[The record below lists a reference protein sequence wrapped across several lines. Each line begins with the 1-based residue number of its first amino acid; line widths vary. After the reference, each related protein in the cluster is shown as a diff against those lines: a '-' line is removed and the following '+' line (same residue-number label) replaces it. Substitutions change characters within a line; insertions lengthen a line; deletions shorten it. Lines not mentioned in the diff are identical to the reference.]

1 MQYNTQQ
8 KRMPL
13 PEYGRSIQ
21 NMVDYAL
28 TIQDRAE
35 RQRCANTIINIMGNM
50 FPHLRDVPDFKHKLW
65 DHLAIM
71 SGFELDIDY
80 PYEIIRKDNLVTRP
94 EHIPYSTA
102 RMRYRHYGHTLEV
115 LIKKAIEFPEGN
127 EKRNL
132 IALICNHMKKDYL
145 AWNKDT
151 VDDKKIAED
160 LYELSNGELQM
171 TDDIVRLMADRPRE
185 ILHLPKQTLEAGAPA
200 NLTLVDLNKE
210 WIVDPNKLHS
220 KARNAVFK
228 QMQFRGKAVLTMTD
242 GVIRYRD
249 KD

>member
-80 PYEIIRKDNLVTRP
+80 PYEIIREDN
-94 EHIPYSTA
+94 
-102 RMRYRHYGHTLEV
+102 V
-115 LIKKAIEFPEGN
+115 LIKKACELPEGN
-127 EKRNL
+127 DKRNL
-132 IALICNHMKKDYL
+132 TALICNHMKKDYM

-151 VDDKKIAED
+151 VDDRKIAED
-160 LYELSNGELQM
+160 LYELSGGKLQL
-171 TDDIVRLMADRPRE
+171 TDDIIRLMAERLNQNYRP
-185 ILHLPKQTLEAGAPA
+185 KVNYT
-200 NLTLVDLNKE
+200 NN
-210 WIVDPNKLHS
+210 
-220 KARNAVFK
+220 RNNNP
-228 QMQFRGKAVLTMTD
+228 RR
-242 GVIRYRD
+242 RY
-249 KD
+249 

>member
-1 MQYNTQQ
+1 
-8 KRMPL
+8 MPL

-94 EHIPYSTA
+94 DHIPLLHCPYALPSLRTYAGSTD
-102 RMRYRHYGHTLEV
+102 
-115 LIKKAIEFPEGN
+115 KKAIEFPEGN

-171 TDDIVRLMADRPRE
+171 TDDIVRLMAERLNQNYRPKTNYTNNR
-185 ILHLPKQTLEAGAPA
+185 Q
-200 NLTLVDLNKE
+200 NNK
-210 WIVDPNKLHS
+210 
-220 KARNAVFK
+220 R
-228 QMQFRGKAVLTMTD
+228 
-242 GVIRYRD
+242 RY
-249 KD
+249 